1 MKILLPVD
9 GSPFTE
15 RMLDY
20 LATHGNLLGAGHD
33 FTALCVVA
41 PVPELASP
49 LIDAETRQ
57 DYYRAHTKEILDKV
71 RTFANQQGWSLTT
84 THAVG
89 SAAASIADAAQR
101 GHFELI
107 VMGSHGH
114 SNLGGLAMGSVT
126 TGVLARC
133 KVPVLIVR

>member
-9 GSPFTE
+9 GSPYTQ

-20 LATHGNLLGAGHD
+20 LAAHINVLGVAHD
-33 FTALCVVA
+33 YTALSIVP
-41 PVPELASP
+41 PVPELSSAM
-49 LIDAETRQ
+49 IDNDTRD
-57 DYYRAHTKEILDKV
+57 DYYRSHADEVLRKV
-71 RTFANQQGWSLTT
+71 RTFAEQQGWSLVA
-84 THAVG
+84 THSVG
-89 SAAASIADAAQR
+89 QPAPTIAAFAQA
-101 GHFELI
+101 GGFDLI

-133 KVPVLIVR
+133 KVPVLVIR